1 MQNRKR
7 FFQRVKMYQTTEL
20 GPSIQFEFSWLT
32 ALLLI
37 STLIN
42 HFHHTQYQKSSG
54 GTSYFPGS
62 LLNCFQLQEKGKDFI
77 GSYSTPLEAKIHPS
91 ILLFKL
97 WLLAKCPNEEFN
109 ANTQRTQYNLCI
121 TVTLL
126 QIFFIKNY
134 FYSLSTKKL

>member
-20 GPSIQFEFSWLT
+20 GPSLQFEFSWLT
-32 ALLLI
+32 HRYQYPPSLI
-37 STLIN
+37 IITHN
-42 HFHHTQYQKSSG
+42 HYHTQY

-62 LLNCFQLQEKGKDFI
+62 LLNCFQLKEKGKDFI
-77 GSYSTPLEAKIHPS
+77 GSYPTPLEAKIHPS

-109 ANTQRTQYNLCI
+109 AQRTQYNLCI

-126 QIFFIKNY
+126 QVFFIKNY
-134 FYSLSTKKL
+134 FYYLSTRKL